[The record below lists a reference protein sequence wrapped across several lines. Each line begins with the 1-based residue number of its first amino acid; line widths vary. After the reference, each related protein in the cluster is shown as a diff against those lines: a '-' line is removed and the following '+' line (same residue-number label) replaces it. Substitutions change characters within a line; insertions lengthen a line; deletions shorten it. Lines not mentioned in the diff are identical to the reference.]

1 MKGAHLLP
9 QAYDASVDI
18 LISSLTCTKIVKGDR
33 EEGGIQPLISTW
45 RKGVK
50 LQGHEIIKLVC
61 MYIL

>member
-18 LISSLTCTKIVKGDR
+18 LISSLTCTKIVTGDR
-33 EEGGIQPLISTW
+33 EEGGIQPLITTW

-50 LQGHEIIKLVC
+50 LQGH
-61 MYIL
+61 